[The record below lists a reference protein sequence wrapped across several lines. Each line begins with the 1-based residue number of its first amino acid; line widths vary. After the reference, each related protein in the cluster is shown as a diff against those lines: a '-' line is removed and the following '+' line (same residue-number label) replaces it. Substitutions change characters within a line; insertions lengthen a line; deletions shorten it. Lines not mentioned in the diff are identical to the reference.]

1 MDNKNIKYKI
11 LKEAIHLIETI
22 GWKDFSISKLSRI
35 RNIEIHQIKFFFKT
49 KTSILKEFTKMIDES
64 VLEEISIED
73 LESCSTKD
81 NLFEFIMLRFEK
93 LEPYKIMLKKF
104 LIDIK
109 SQPIVLKTISKQ
121 ISNSLDLYLELSNA
135 KNNYFI
141 DQIKL
146 NTFFLMYA
154 YIFKIWLEDD
164 STEMNRTM
172 AELDKWL
179 SKAEMYSKKINSI
192 F

>member
-1 MDNKNIKYKI
+1 MDNKKKKYKI
-11 LKEAIHLIETI
+11 IKEAISLIETI

-35 RNIEIHQIKFFFKT
+35 RNIEIHQIKVFFKT

-64 VLEEISIED
+64 VLEEISLED

-93 LEPYKIMLKKF
+93 LEPYKIMLKKL

-109 SQPIVLKTISKQ
+109 GQPIVLKTISRQ

-135 KNNYFI
+135 KDNYFI

-179 SKAEMYSKKINSI
+179 SKAEIYSKKINSI

>member
-179 SKAEMYSKKINSI
+179 SKAEMYSKKINLI

>member
-164 STEMNRTM
+164 SSEMNSTM

>member
-1 MDNKNIKYKI
+1 MDNKKKKYKI
-11 LKEAIHLIETI
+11 IKEAISLIETI

-35 RNIEIHQIKFFFKT
+35 RNIEIHQIKVFFKT

-64 VLEEISIED
+64 VLEEISLED

-93 LEPYKIMLKKF
+93 LEPYKIMLKKL

-109 SQPIVLKTISKQ
+109 GQPIVLKTISRQ

-135 KNNYFI
+135 KDNYFI

-164 STEMNRTM
+164 SSEMNSTM

-179 SKAEMYSKKINSI
+179 SKAEMYSK
-192 F
+192 

>member
-164 STEMNRTM
+164 SSEMNSTM

-179 SKAEMYSKKINSI
+179 SKAEMYSKKINLI

>member
-64 VLEEISIED
+64 VLKEISIED

-179 SKAEMYSKKINSI
+179 SKAEMYSKKINLI